1 MNIGNRVR
9 QLRQAKNM
17 KIADLAEAIGVDAAN
32 ISRLET
38 GKQKQFTEQT
48 LSNIAK
54 SLGVDIADLFTSAL
68 KSNTVYKNS
77 NNEDVAQVK
86 DVFRIEML
94 DISASAGNGLIQGGD
109 VIDVIHAIEY
119 RTDNAVSMFGGR
131 PANHIKGIFHN
142 ILADFY
148 IIIKIQVN
156 TDTYQV
162 LQFLILRA
170 IIFQSKFMSHRRSCL
185 DSGKASVIQTA
196 LFQAITDNAL
206 QILLHDSRNLYLRS
220 QFLLC
225 INYSFLFTH

>member
-1 MNIGNRVR
+1 
-9 QLRQAKNM
+9 M

-54 SLGVDIADLFTSAL
+54 SLGVDIADLFTH

-109 VIDVIHAIEY
+109 VIDVIQRH
-119 RTDNAVSMFGGR
+119 
-131 PANHIKGIFHN
+131 
-142 ILADFY
+142 
-148 IIIKIQVN
+148 
-156 TDTYQV
+156 
-162 LQFLILRA
+162 
-170 IIFQSKFMSHRRSCL
+170 
-185 DSGKASVIQTA
+185 
-196 LFQAITDNAL
+196 
-206 QILLHDSRNLYLRS
+206 
-220 QFLLC
+220 
-225 INYSFLFTH
+225 